1 MCTFDSMTFS
11 FYVEVEQTTPDKEGV
26 WISHVGWCNFF
37 FAGEGRDGG
46 DIYMVRSLEASVIE
60 GDTHL

>member
-1 MCTFDSMTFS
+1 MTVS
-11 FYVEVEQTTPDKEGV
+11 FYVEVEQTTPDKGGV
-26 WISHVGWCNFF
+26 WISHDGWCIF

-46 DIYMVRSLEASVIE
+46 DIFMVRSLEASVIE